1 VTPGIVAG
9 DRRSRLREIVPRE
22 DRVSGLALS
31 LVLLSAFGHALW
43 NFHLKRSVDK
53 LTFMWWV
60 LVISTAF
67 LTLLWLPLRPGWGP
81 IPLKGWVCLLGSGL
95 AHVVYLICLTR
106 AYDEGDLSIVYPLIR
121 SAPVFLVL
129 WAVLLLGERFTALGA
144 AGIAIVLGGNF
155 LLQLHD
161 GSVKGFGVVL
171 RSWSKRSSRLAL
183 AGALFLSFGSL
194 IDKVGVSVVDP
205 FLYAVLFF
213 DIVALFFSFQVA
225 KRCTA
230 KALFIQWYRSRKR
243 LLVLGVVGLPSYAL
257 VLLAM
262 SLSQVSY
269 VISARQVSVVIG
281 VLLGILLLGERQGKL
296 RLLAAVLICVGVAI
310 IGLA

>member
-1 VTPGIVAG
+1 M
-9 DRRSRLREIVPRE
+9 
-22 DRVSGLALS
+22 SGVALS

-53 LTFMWWV
+53 LTFMWWA
-60 LVISTAF
+60 LVISGAF

-81 IPLKGWVCLLGSGL
+81 IPLKGWACLLGSGL
-95 AHVVYLICLTR
+95 AHAVYLICLTR

-129 WAVLLLGERFTALGA
+129 WAVLLLGERFTDLGV

-155 LLQLHD
+155 LLQLRD
-161 GSVKGFGVVL
+161 GSVKGFRAAL
-171 RSWSKRSSRLAL
+171 RSWRKRSSQLAL

-194 IDKVGVSVVDP
+194 IDKVGVGVVHP

-213 DIVALFFSFQVA
+213 DIMVLFFSSQVVG
-225 KRCTA
+225 RRSM
-230 KALFIQWYRSRKR
+230 KALVIQWYRSRKR
-243 LLVLGVVGLPSYAL
+243 LLVVGVVGLPSYAL

-269 VISARQVSVVIG
+269 VIAARQVSVVFG
-281 VLLGILLLGERQGKL
+281 VLLGIWLLREREGKL
-296 RLLAAVLICVGVAI
+296 RLSASLLICAGVML